1 MALSGAKL
9 ANGVKAKWGTNYIGE
24 VKTISDIG
32 NTASADVEVT
42 HLTSEAKEY
51 LGGLPD
57 YGEITITGNWIPTD
71 LGQTDLQA
79 DELTRATDTLSVE
92 MPNHGKKVSGT
103 AYVKAFAINNVGVD
117 QPLQFTCTFKMTG
130 KLTFAALV

>member
-9 ANGVKAKWGTNYIGE
+9 ANGVKVKWGTNYIGE

-32 NTASADVEVT
+32 NSTSADVEVT

-79 DELTRATDTLSVE
+79 DELTRATDTLLIE
-92 MPNHGKKVSGT
+92 MPNHSKKASGA
-103 AYVKAFAINNVGVD
+103 AYVKTFAVNNVGID
-117 QPLQFTCTFKMTG
+117 SPLQFTCTFRMTG
-130 KLTFAALV
+130 NLAFAALV